1 MIWLLPLA
9 LAIAA
14 PFVVEALRPAMTDA
28 VRADRKGSF
37 ARLSRGVTR
46 YRWYG
51 RGGGPVA
58 VMVHGLTTP
67 SFVWHA
73 LATDLA
79 EAGYRVLTYD
89 LYGRGLSDRPP
100 GRQDRAFFLGQFEE
114 LLENQG
120 LKSPV
125 LLVGYSMGGAIATTY
140 AAAHPE
146 RVRQLVLLAPAG
158 TGLQLGRIAR
168 MMRDVPV
175 LGDWLML
182 TLYGRGH
189 RRAIARERAAFP
201 KAAPVHDRQED
212 ELRWRGFLPAV
223 LSSLRGMLSEDLSA
237 DHAAVRAAGLPV
249 LAIWGE
255 DDAVIPI
262 WHMGRLAQWNRT
274 ARHEAIPGAGHGLP
288 YTHPGRVAAEIR
300 SFLDEAR

>member
-9 LAIAA
+9 LVIAA

-28 VRADRKGSF
+28 VRAGHKGSF
-37 ARLSRGVTR
+37 ARLPRGVTR

-100 GRQDRAFFLGQFEE
+100 GRQDGAFFLDQLEE

-120 LKSPV
+120 LKSPF

-140 AAAHPE
+140 AARHPD

-158 TGLQLGRIAR
+158 TGIQLGRIAKL
-168 MMRDVPV
+168 MRDVPV

-182 TLYGRGH
+182 TLYGRSH
-189 RRAIARERAAFP
+189 RRAIARERTAFP
-201 KAAPVHDRQED
+201 KARAVHDRQEA

-223 LSSLRGMLSEDLSA
+223 LSSLRGLLAQDLQS
-237 DHAAVRAAGLPV
+237 DHAAIRKAGLPV

-262 WHMGRLAQWNRT
+262 WHMGRLAQWNRS
-274 ARHEAIPGAGHGLP
+274 ARHEAIAGAGHGLP
-288 YTHPGRVAAEIR
+288 YTHHARVGAEIR
-300 SFLDEAR
+300 AFLDDTR